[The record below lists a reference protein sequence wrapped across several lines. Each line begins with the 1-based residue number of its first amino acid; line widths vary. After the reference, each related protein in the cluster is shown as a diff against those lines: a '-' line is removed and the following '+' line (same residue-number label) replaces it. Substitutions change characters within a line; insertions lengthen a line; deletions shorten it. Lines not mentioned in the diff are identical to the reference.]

1 MMYNYVNKE
10 TDSVKKY
17 NKLPKVFTPKA
28 LLAVGVTAIAVML
41 LYTVLAAILR
51 DFFLVLG
58 LFSII
63 LFIIAAPCV
72 IFVYRF
78 ISRHRHGV
86 SAIDDD
92 VTNLESNMTLKMLSE
107 LYMPVVILDES
118 EKIIWY
124 NRSFELCAGERSGY
138 FGKSFSEYCPVPA
151 GILLENRKE
160 KGAVIKTFN
169 SFYNIK
175 AYSLP
180 FEGKDMTL
188 TIWNDCTEL
197 EKANDRLLKEN
208 PLVAFVVIDNLEE
221 LMQYAQESYRSAAA
235 EVEGIIRNWAES
247 LNGIFREYERDKFLL
262 IFRAEHLGKLITSK
276 FDILDKIRNVRV
288 GESNLPVTISIGIS
302 SLDGD
307 LKEKEKASRSALDT
321 ALQRGGDQVA
331 LMREGGMDFY
341 GGKVQIAQKRTK
353 VRARVIAEE
362 LAHLMTNSD
371 NILIMPHRFPDFDA
385 IGAAVGVARLAHYC
399 KTKVNIVTDLASP
412 EFLKCYARLEN
423 LPEYSKRRVFI
434 DFAQAQELLGSNTLL
449 CVVDVN
455 NPTQFEAPDLVANA
469 HNLVF
474 IDHHRK
480 SAQFNYTPKITY
492 IEPAASSSCEMVAEI
507 LEHVLAPGLLPR
519 EEAELMLSGIS
530 LDTKQFTKNT
540 GTRTFGAALYLRNE
554 GANPVGVSELFRTDL
569 SDLVSEADFESN
581 VIIYRNEIA
590 ITQNS
595 DSAKATPQTRISA
608 AKAADKLLSV
618 ENIEA
623 SFVICQTKDAIHIS
637 ARSNGKINVQ
647 LILEELGG
655 GGHFDAA
662 ATRMVGITALQAL
675 NRLKKAID
683 NYISENKS
691 NL

>member
-1 MMYNYVNKE
+1 M
-10 TDSVKKY
+10 KKY
-17 NKLPKVFTPKA
+17 NRSPKAFTPKA
-28 LLAVGVTAIAVML
+28 LLSVGITAIAVII
-41 LYTVLAAILR
+41 LYSIAAAILR
-51 DFFLVLG
+51 DSFILLG
-58 LFSII
+58 LAAVICFV
-63 LFIIAAPCV
+63 IAAPAV
-72 IFVYRF
+72 LFAYRF
-78 ISRHRHGV
+78 ISKHRHGI
-86 SAIDDD
+86 SAIDED

-107 LYMPVVILDES
+107 LYMPVVICDEN

-124 NRSFELCAGERSGY
+124 NRSFEVKAGERSSY
-138 FGKSFSEYCPVPA
+138 YGKSFTDFCPVSLS
-151 GILLENRKE
+151 ILLENKKE
-160 KGAVIKTFN
+160 KGAVITAFG
-169 SFYNIK
+169 SFFNIK

-180 FEGKDMTL
+180 FDQKNMTL

-208 PLVAFVVIDNLEE
+208 PMVAFVVIDNLEE
-221 LMQYAQESYRSAAA
+221 LMQYAQESYRTAAA

-288 GESNLPVTISIGIS
+288 GESNLPVTVSIGIS

-341 GGKVQIAQKRTK
+341 GGKVQVAQKRTK

-385 IGAAVGVARLAHYC
+385 IGAAIGVARLAHYC

-423 LPEYSKRRVFI
+423 LPEYSKRRIFI
-434 DFAQAQELLGSNTLL
+434 DFAEAQELLGSNTLL

-455 NPTQFEAPDLVANA
+455 NPSQFEAPDLAANA
-469 HNLVF
+469 HNIVF

-480 SAQFNYTPKITY
+480 SAQFDYEPRITY

-519 EEAELMLSGIS
+519 EEAEIMLSGIS

-569 SDLVSEADFESN
+569 ADLVSEADFESN
-581 VIIYRNEIA
+581 VIIYKNEIA

-595 DSAKATPQTRISA
+595 DVSKATPQTRISA

-618 ENIEA
+618 EKIEA
-623 SFVICQTKDAIHIS
+623 SFVICQTKDSIHIS

-647 LILEELGG
+647 LILEALGG

-662 ATRMVGITALQAL
+662 ATRMVGVTSIQAL

-683 NYISENKS
+683 NYLAENK
-691 NL
+691 N

>member
-1 MMYNYVNKE
+1 M
-10 TDSVKKY
+10 KKY
-17 NKLPKVFTPKA
+17 NRTPKAFTPKA
-28 LLAVGVTAIAVML
+28 LLAVGITAIAVML
-41 LYTVLAAILR
+41 MYTVSAAIFRDSFIILGLLAILLFSLAAPSIL
-51 DFFLVLG
+51 
-58 LFSII
+58 
-63 LFIIAAPCV
+63 V
-72 IFVYRF
+72 IYRF
-78 ISRHRHGV
+78 ISKHRHGI
-86 SAIDDD
+86 SAIDED
-92 VTNLESNMTLKMLSE
+92 VTDLESNLTLKLLSE
-107 LYMPVVILDES
+107 LYMPVVLCDEN

-124 NRSFELCAGERSGY
+124 NHSFEAIAGDRSSY
-138 FGKSFSEYCPVPA
+138 YGKAFSEYCPVSTK
-151 GILLENRKE
+151 ILLENKKE
-160 KGAVIKTFN
+160 KGAVITAFDA
-169 SFYNIK
+169 FFNIK
-175 AYSLP
+175 AYELP
-180 FEGKDMTL
+180 FEGNDMIL

-208 PLVAFVVIDNLEE
+208 PMVAFVVIDNLEE
-221 LMQYAQESYRSAAA
+221 LMQYAQESYRAAAA

-288 GESNLPVTISIGIS
+288 GDSNLPVTISIGIS

-307 LKEKEKASRSALDT
+307 FKDKEKASRSALDT

-341 GGKVQIAQKRTK
+341 GGKVQVAQKRTK

-362 LAHLMTNSD
+362 LAHLMATAD
-371 NILIMPHRFPDFDA
+371 NIIVMPHRFPDFDA
-385 IGAAVGVARLAHYC
+385 IGAAIGVARLAHYC
-399 KTKVNIVTDLASP
+399 KTKVNIVTDLSSP
-412 EFLKCYARLEN
+412 EFLKCYARLQN
-423 LPEYSKRRVFI
+423 LPEYSKRKVFV
-434 DFAQAQELLGSNTLL
+434 DFAEAQELLGANTLL
-449 CVVDVN
+449 VVVDVN

-469 HNLVF
+469 HNIVF

-480 SAQFNYTPKITY
+480 AAQFNYIPKITY

-519 EEAELMLSGIS
+519 EEAEIMLSGIS

-554 GANPVGVSELFRTDL
+554 GASPVGASELFRTDL

-595 DSAKATPQTRISA
+595 DISKATAQTRISA

-623 SFVICQTKDAIHIS
+623 SFVMCKTKDAIHIS

-647 LILEELGG
+647 LILEQLGG

-662 ATRMVGITALQAL
+662 ATRMVGITDAQAL
-675 NRLKKAID
+675 TRLKKAID
-683 NYISENKS
+683 TYLSENKI
-691 NL
+691 NQ